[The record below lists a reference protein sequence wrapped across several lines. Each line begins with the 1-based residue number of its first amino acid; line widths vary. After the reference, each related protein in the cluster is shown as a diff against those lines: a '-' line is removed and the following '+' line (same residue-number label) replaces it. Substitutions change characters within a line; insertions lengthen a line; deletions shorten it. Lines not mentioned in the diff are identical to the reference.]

1 MFNFL
6 KKLFT
11 KDNSAIL
18 QAMEKGAVIID
29 VRTPNEFKGG
39 YIQGSK
45 NIPVNEIRSKIDMIR
60 KWNKPMIT
68 VCLSGGRN
76 AAAKTVLSA
85 AGMEVYNGGPWYSL
99 RKIIARNEV

>member
-39 YIQGSK
+39 HIQGSK

-60 KWNKPMIT
+60 KWNKPVIT
-68 VCLSGGRN
+68 VCLSGGRS
-76 AAAKTVLSA
+76 AAAKSVLASA
-85 AGMEVYNGGPWYSL
+85 GIEAYNGGPWYSL
-99 RKIIARNEV
+99 RKLIA

>member
-29 VRTPNEFKGG
+29 VRTAGEFRQGH
-39 YIQGSK
+39 IQGSK
-45 NIPVNEIRSKIDMIR
+45 NIPVNEIRSKIEMIR
-60 KWNKPMIT
+60 KWNKPVIT
-68 VCLSGGRN
+68 VCLSGGRSS
-76 AAAKTVLSA
+76 AAKSVLTSA
-85 AGMEVYNGGPWYSL
+85 GIEAYNGGPWYSL
-99 RKIIARNEV
+99 RKLVA

>member
-29 VRTPNEFKGG
+29 VRTPNEFRSGH
-39 YIQGSK
+39 IQGSK
-45 NIPVNEIRSKIDMIR
+45 NIPVNEIKSKVEMIK
-60 KWNKPMIT
+60 KWNKPVVT
-68 VCLSGGRN
+68 VCLSGSRS
-76 AAAKTVLSA
+76 AVAKSLLASA
-85 AGMEVYNGGPWYSL
+85 GVEVYNGGSWRSFQ
-99 RKIIARNEV
+99 KILV

>member
-29 VRTPNEFKGG
+29 VRNPNEFRQGH
-39 YIQGSK
+39 IQGSK
-45 NIPVNEIRSKIDMIR
+45 NIPVNEIRSKVEMIR
-60 KWNKPMIT
+60 KWNKPVIT
-68 VCLSGGRN
+68 VCLSGGRS
-76 AAAKTVLSA
+76 AAAKSVLSA
-85 AGMEVYNGGPWYSL
+85 AGIEVYNGGPWYSL
-99 RKIIARNEV
+99 RKIIA